1 MKVAYASYS
10 VIVAVAIIASLGRP
24 IWCQTCGTEAYGGSP
39 SVDFYVTTPD
49 KSPHTP
55 EMKHLDKAVTVQLGS
70 NVTLVCTAKM
80 PLGFP
85 PYLRS
90 YLEPNLIKLFVNYS
104 FIREFNCD
112 KKPRRVKTC
121 SLSLVNAKPGDKG
134 KYFCQAVN
142 ELGCTYKQLKVAI
155 TGGEQEGQEPGIRQG
170 RKNILSKFK
179 RSLA

>member
-1 MKVAYASYS
+1 MKVAYKSYS
-10 VIVAVAIIASLGRP
+10 VVVAVAIIASFGRP
-24 IWCQTCGTEAYGGSP
+24 AWCQSCGTEAYGGSP
-39 SVDFYVTTPD
+39 SVDFYATTPE
-49 KSPHTP
+49 KLPHTP
-55 EMKHLDKAVTVQLGS
+55 DMMGIDKAVSVLPGS

-112 KKPRRVKTC
+112 KKPRIVKTC
-121 SLSLVNAKPGDKG
+121 SLSLVNVKPGDKG

-142 ELGCTYKQLKVAI
+142 ELGCTYKQLKVAV
-155 TGGEQEGQEPGIRQG
+155 TSGEREGQMLDILHR
-170 RKNILSKFK
+170 RKNISSKIK
-179 RSLA
+179 RNLK

>member
-1 MKVAYASYS
+1 MKRFGRSSAHCKISYNCFPHRILTVLKIS
-10 VIVAVAIIASLGRP
+10 QCCAV
-24 IWCQTCGTEAYGGSP
+24 GSP

-49 KSPHTP
+49 KSPHTS

-112 KKPRRVKTC
+112 KKPRKVKTC
-121 SLSLVNAKPGDKG
+121 SLSLVNVKPGDKG

-155 TGGEQEGQEPGIRQG
+155 TGGR
-170 RKNILSKFK
+170 
-179 RSLA
+179 